1 MLDEFPIFA
10 TLLGDP
16 VHCERK
22 PEPWPDDLMPLISP
36 EDIDAAR
43 REITS
48 WPGYEPTPVHN
59 LDKLASDLHLGN
71 IFYKD
76 EGPRFG
82 LGAFKALGGAY
93 AIKQVCKLHGTD
105 ITVTSATAGNHGRSL
120 AWGAKNTGC
129 KCRIVI
135 HAGVSDERKQAME
148 AFGAVVDRID
158 GNYDQSVE
166 IAARDAEQN
175 GWHLISDTSWP
186 GYTEPC
192 RQIMIGYTLI
202 VEEII
207 DQLSPDDFP
216 SHVFVQ
222 GGVGGLAGAICAGF
236 WIRSGNK
243 MPRIVVVEPA
253 LAACLTESA
262 RSGKPV
268 EVNIHEETSMS
279 GLSCGK
285 VSMIAWDIL
294 SRGASDF
301 LTVAETGV
309 APAVRLLASGNAGGD
324 PIIAGESG
332 VAGLI
337 ALIAAAKDAGLRRA
351 LGLSE
356 TSRILL
362 IGSEGATDAAAYARI
377 MAGGK
382 GKKNND

>member
-1 MLDEFPIFA
+1 MLDEFPTFA
-10 TLLGDP
+10 TLLGNP
-16 VHCERK
+16 VHRQRT
-22 PEPWPDDLMPLISP
+22 PEPWPEDLMALISP
-36 EDIDAAR
+36 DSMAAAR
-43 REITS
+43 REISS
-48 WPGYEPTPVHN
+48 WPGYDPTPVHN
-59 LDKLASDLHLGN
+59 LDRLAPELRLGN

-93 AIKQVCKLHGTD
+93 AIKQTCRLHGTD

-120 AWGAKNTGC
+120 AWGAKNAGC

-148 AFGAVVDRID
+148 AFGATVDRIE
-158 GNYDQSVE
+158 GNYDRSVE
-166 IAARDAEQN
+166 IAAQDAERN
-175 GWHLISDTSWP
+175 GWYLISDTSWP

-192 RQIMIGYTLI
+192 RQIMTGYTLI

-207 DQLSPDDFP
+207 DQLTPDNHP
-216 SHVFVQ
+216 THVFVQ

-236 WIRSGNK
+236 WIRLGAN
-243 MPRIVVVEPA
+243 MPRIIVVEPA
-253 LAACLTESA
+253 LAPCLTESA
-262 RSGKPV
+262 RAGKPV
-268 EVNIHEETSMS
+268 EVDIREESSMS

-301 LTVAETGV
+301 LTVGERGV
-309 APAVRLLASGNAGGD
+309 APAVRLLASGNAGGG
-324 PIIAGESG
+324 PIVAGESG

-337 ALIAAAKDAGLRRA
+337 ALIAAAKDAGLQHT
-351 LGLSE
+351 LGLDQ

-377 MAGGK
+377 MAGGE
-382 GKKNND
+382 

>member
-10 TLLGDP
+10 TLLGDS
-16 VHCERK
+16 VHRERT
-22 PEPWPDDLMPLISP
+22 PGPWPDDLMALISP
-36 EDIDAAR
+36 DGIDAAR
-43 REITS
+43 REISS
-48 WPGYEPTPVHN
+48 WPGYQPTPVHDLN
-59 LDKLASDLHLGN
+59 KLAAKLRLGN

-93 AIKQVCKLHGTD
+93 AIKQVCDLHGTG

-120 AWGAKNTGC
+120 AWGAKNAGC

-135 HAGVSDERKQAME
+135 HAGVSDERRHAME
-148 AFGAVVDRID
+148 AFGATVDRIE

-192 RQIMIGYTLI
+192 RQIMTGYTLI
-202 VEEII
+202 VEEVI
-207 DQLSPDDFP
+207 DQLTPDNCP

-236 WIRSGNK
+236 WIRSGADR
-243 MPRIVVVEPA
+243 PRIIVVEPT
-253 LAACLTESA
+253 LAPCLTESA
-262 RSGKPV
+262 RAGEPV
-268 EVNIHEETSMS
+268 EVDIRIETSMS

-301 LTVAETGV
+301 LTVAEAGV
-309 APAVRLLASGNAGGD
+309 APAVRLLASGNAGGG
-324 PIIAGESG
+324 PIVAGESA

-337 ALIAAAKDAGLRRA
+337 ALIASAKDADLRRD
-351 LGLSE
+351 LNL
-356 TSRILL
+356 TKKSRILL

-377 MAGGK
+377 MAGG
-382 GKKNND
+382 D